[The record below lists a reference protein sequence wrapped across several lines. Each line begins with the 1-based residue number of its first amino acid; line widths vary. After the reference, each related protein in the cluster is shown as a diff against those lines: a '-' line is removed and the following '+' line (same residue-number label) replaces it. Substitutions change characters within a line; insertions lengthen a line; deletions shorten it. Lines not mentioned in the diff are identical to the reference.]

1 MVSKFCFSKL
11 QTIVCF
17 GVYGVCGLTCTTLA
31 QQPESEYLKT
41 TEQRNNKKEQ
51 SNYGTDRCIRTFR

>member
-41 TEQRNNKKEQ
+41 TEQRNNK
-51 SNYGTDRCIRTFR
+51 